1 MEKIIKENGN
11 VYLVHEHDA
20 NGGAITRYFLGKD
33 PEFWEDKDTPKKRK
47 TKKEDNV

>member
-11 VYLVHEHDA
+11 VYLMKENDA
-20 NGGAITRYFLGKD
+20 YGRFPTYYFLGKD